1 MTRTPSA
8 TPKGGGVV
16 AGIDGDRYVHRRHDG
31 TQSLG
36 RDGNRG
42 TGLRAGYE
50 LQTTREIPVVIVEPA

>member
-1 MTRTPSA
+1 MA
-8 TPKGGGVV
+8 T
-16 AGIDGDRYVHRRHDG
+16 ATWHRRHDG